1 MQTLIAVDLNAPYHE
16 WVVERAIPLS
26 TVAGGRV
33 DVGYVGEDDPRARS
47 RLTTLLR
54 LIPENIRGEVRIE
67 EGPIADRLLAWSK
80 DLDLLILGPREP
92 TAIERVLRGS
102 VVLKV
107 LRATECPVIIPRK
120 PFHEDASWR
129 ILVGVDLQGKYKNEV
144 VGMASEWASR
154 FGGRLDAVYAIH
166 DPLPAIGDPELRAR
180 AHREWVAALPHV
192 LGLTVGEQSW
202 WLVHAGLPRLPVDTS
217 AWAMEDWIAR
227 AGAEL
232 LWCPD
237 RPSGRPPGDRPYVM
251 GHRRVKEPLD
261 AGHLVALDT
270 GSGTVPEGRL
280 SALLLPEREMITV
293 G

>member
-180 AHREWVAALPHV
+180 AHREWVAAREPERAALPDLLQANCVAGTCGQAVVAHGEPEDALGELSSSYDV
-192 LGLTVGEQSW
+192 VVVGNRNREGLTRFLYGAVSQNISW
-202 WLVHAGLPRLPVDTS
+202 KAHCDVLTLPTT
-217 AWAMEDWIAR
+217 
-227 AGAEL
+227 
-232 LWCPD
+232 
-237 RPSGRPPGDRPYVM
+237 
-251 GHRRVKEPLD
+251 KLD
-261 AGHLVALDT
+261 
-270 GSGTVPEGRL
+270 E
-280 SALLLPEREMITV
+280 
-293 G
+293 